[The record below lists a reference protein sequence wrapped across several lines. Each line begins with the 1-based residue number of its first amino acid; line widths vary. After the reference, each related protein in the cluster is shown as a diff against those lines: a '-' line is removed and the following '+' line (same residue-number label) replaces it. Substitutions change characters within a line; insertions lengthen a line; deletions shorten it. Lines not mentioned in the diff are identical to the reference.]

1 MTDGERAVA
10 PHRSSS
16 RSMVVYDRQAT
27 SVGEARSW
35 IEAFLAERA
44 IGNPLRDDAQL
55 VVSELVT
62 NALMHGDG
70 ALVLRASIS
79 DSDVQVSVTD
89 SGDAMPEM
97 LPPDPSRIGGLG
109 LIVVERI
116 ATDWGVSPFPGGKTV
131 WAALSLSS

>member
-10 PHRSSS
+10 PHRS

-44 IGNPLRDDAQL
+44 IGNSVCDDAQL

-79 DSDVQVSVTD
+79 DSAVQVSVTD
-89 SGDAMPEM
+89 SGDGLPEV
-97 LPPDPSRIGGLG
+97 LPLDPSRIGGLG

-116 ATDWGVSPFPGGKTV
+116 ASDWGISPFPGGKTV
-131 WAALSLSS
+131 WAALSLPS